1 MYWCYT
7 LNMPTAKKRINIT
20 LDDEIYGAL
29 VELSE
34 KRAKSI
40 SSVSLSLIETALDLQ
55 EDRHFSDVADR
66 RLRNRE
72 KRVSHANA
80 WE

>member
-1 MYWCYT
+1 
-7 LNMPTAKKRINIT
+7 MPTAKKRINIT
-20 LDDEIYGAL
+20 LDDEVYSAL

-40 SSVSLSLIETALDLQ
+40 SSVSLSLIETALELQ
-55 EDRHFSDVADR
+55 EDRYFSRIVDE
-66 RLRNRE
+66 RLEKKE
-72 KRVSHANA
+72 KRVSHSKA

>member
-1 MYWCYT
+1 
-7 LNMPTAKKRINIT
+7 MPTAKKRINIT
-20 LDDEIYGAL
+20 IDDEVYSAL

-40 SSVSLSLIETALDLQ
+40 SSVSLSLIETALELQ
-55 EDRHFSDVADR
+55 EDRYFSRIVDE
-66 RLRNRE
+66 RLEKKE
-72 KRVSHANA
+72 KRVSHSKA

>member
-1 MYWCYT
+1 
-7 LNMPTAKKRINIT
+7 MPTAKKRINIT
-20 LDDEIYGAL
+20 LDDEVYSAL

-40 SSVSLSLIETALDLQ
+40 SSVSLSLIETALELQ
-55 EDRHFSDVADR
+55 EDRYFSRIVDE
-66 RLRNRE
+66 RLE
-72 KRVSHANA
+72 KKEKQVSHSKA

>member
-1 MYWCYT
+1 
-7 LNMPTAKKRINIT
+7 MPTAKKRINIT
-20 LDDEIYGAL
+20 IDDEVYSAL

-40 SSVSLSLIETALDLQ
+40 SSVSLSLIETALELQ
-55 EDRHFSDVADR
+55 EDRYFSRIVDE
-66 RLRNRE
+66 RLERKE
-72 KRVSHANA
+72 KRVSHSKA